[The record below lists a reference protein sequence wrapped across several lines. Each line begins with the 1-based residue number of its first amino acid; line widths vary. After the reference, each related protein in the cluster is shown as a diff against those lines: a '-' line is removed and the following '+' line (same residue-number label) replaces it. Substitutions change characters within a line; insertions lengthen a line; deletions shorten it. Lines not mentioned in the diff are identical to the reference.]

1 MDETRTFEFKLTI
14 DELHLL
20 GETIEEA
27 RLDALKQLESGVLV
41 LDDVEYFREKE
52 RILQAI
58 LAATPE
64 WNTRPSFTDARLVE
78 AHQRLR
84 ETLQYCLGGL
94 LAVREML
101 GNPDFAANH
110 IKMAEEALGEV
121 V

>member
-1 MDETRTFEFKLTI
+1 MELRECPFCGSLGALQFLVQPIRFWVVCVGCKSTGPVITDTRYHQYLPDSLQEKMYQDAADAWSTRSPLT
-14 DELHLL
+14 
-20 GETIEEA
+20 
-27 RLDALKQLESGVLV
+27 
-41 LDDVEYFREKE
+41 DD
-52 RILQAI
+52 
-58 LAATPE
+58 
-64 WNTRPSFTDARLVE
+64 RLVE

-101 GNPDFAANH
+101 GKPDFAANH